1 MHSGIARVAGRAQGI
16 QAMSGADRLDARL
29 EEAQHAAVFT
39 WSEEREPHA
48 ERRREMLSKYPE
60 IKRLYGPCPRTKYIC
75 FALVAVQ
82 VLVAYALRDA
92 SWWWILLVAYAFG
105 GLVNQALLLAIHEL
119 SHNLAFHRPWQNRLF
134 AVFINLPVGVPV
146 AETFRYYHLLHH
158 VHQGD
163 ERLDT
168 DLTTEL
174 EGRLVQ
180 GRLRKTLWLAGQGIA
195 YALRPLVVHPKK
207 PSAAEIG
214 NVLVQIA
221 FNVAIFYFWGL
232 KALAYLPISS
242 LIVMGLHPIAGHYI
256 SEHYVFRAGQET
268 YSYYGPLNRLTW
280 NVGYHNEHHDFPFI
294 PGSRLAALRRI
305 APEFYENLLHHTSW
319 TATLWHYLTR
329 PSLGGYSRIKRRH
342 ASISRSNPVAENPTA
357 PPAFPS

>member
-1 MHSGIARVAGRAQGI
+1 MLAR
-16 QAMSGADRLDARL
+16 
-29 EEAQHAAVFT
+29 H
-39 WSEEREPHA
+39 
-48 ERRREMLSKYPE
+48 PE
-60 IKRLYGPCPRTKYIC
+60 IEALYGPCPRTKYIC
-75 FALVAVQ
+75 FALVVVQ
-82 VLVAYALRDA
+82 LSCAYALRDA
-92 SWWWILLVAYAFG
+92 PWWTILLVAYLFG

-119 SHNLAFHRPWQNRLF
+119 SHNLAFHKPWHNRLF

-180 GRLRKTLWLAGQGIA
+180 GPLRKLIWLAGQGFA

-207 PSAAEIG
+207 PSATEIL
-214 NVLVQIA
+214 NLIVQLA
-221 FNVAIFYFWGL
+221 FNSAIFYFWGG

-294 PGSRLAALRRI
+294 PGSRLARLRAL
-305 APEFYENLLHHTSW
+305 APEFYDGLLHHDSW
-319 TATLWHYLTR
+319 TATLLRFVTR
-329 PSLGGYSRIKRRH
+329 PDLGGYSRIKRTRNPRRPR
-342 ASISRSNPVAENPTA
+342 AISSSS
-357 PPAFPS
+357 PALSDGRRFRDPS